1 MSMRKLFWK
10 MLPVLAT
17 IVLATA
23 CGRTE
28 QGGVAFETLK
38 DSCSMRCSY
47 DHDLTCF
54 EVQYALELPA
64 KSDNEAVSV
73 VRNTLI
79 TDLFG
84 EQYAA
89 LDNRTVLSRY
99 VTDCVDEYNRVSADF
114 TEFVAS
120 NVYEEHLQGVS
131 LFLNDRLLTYEAT
144 RYMFTGGAHG
154 MSVTTCWVFDLET
167 GNQMTEDDLFVSNAA
182 DALLELL
189 QQALAIDAA
198 KRNIALD
205 EFFDD
210 QVLPNGNFAITEDG
224 MYYQFNVYDIAPY
237 CYGDTRLLLTKE
249 QLKPLMRKNTP
260 VYALWFDK

>member
-1 MSMRKLFWK
+1 MRKLFWK
-10 MLPVLAT
+10 TLPVLAVAVWT
-17 IVLATA
+17 TA
-23 CGRTE
+23 CVRTSRGSVE
-28 QGGVAFETLK
+28 FETLQ
-38 DSCSMRCSY
+38 DSCTMRCDY
-47 DHDLTCF
+47 DQEINCF
-54 EVQYALELPA
+54 DARYNLEMPA
-64 KSDNEAVSV
+64 VSDNEVVSV
-73 VRNTLI
+73 VRRTLI

-89 LDNRTVLSRY
+89 LENRTLLSRY
-99 VTDCVDEYNRVSADF
+99 LADCVDEYNRVSADF

-120 NVYEEHLQGVS
+120 NVYKEDLEAVP
-131 LFLNDRLLTYEAT
+131 LFQNDRLLTYEAT

-167 GNQMTEDDLFVSNAA
+167 GNQLTEDDLFVVNAS
-182 DALLELL
+182 DALAALL